1 MSELPRDNDADDGNN
16 DEIND
21 PSAWIVL
28 DCVEA
33 DELNENEDASAEIL
47 GVSKSEMLCLP
58 CSRDSVR
65 NFRKAYR
72 IRGNNAG
79 VRGFGTSK
87 STFYRKKTLE
97 RERNAEAT
105 TLPKI
110 TDFFGRPS
118 SETCEKASEEI
129 ADDDVGDLDDDGSE
143 FGDAE
148 AETEADGDD
157 DESSIDERDE
167 IIRGANEDD
176 EPSKPKKSPGFQFNP
191 AGAIDYLT
199 KR

>member
-1 MSELPRDNDADDGNN
+1 MTTQFAMASLNSDAYRPHGNKKKSAARLGNLIQNKRPAAVAFQVEDLIPARPDDSIHPAQNMSELPRDNDADDGNN

-79 VRGFGTSK
+79 VRGFGTLK
-87 STFYRKKTLE
+87 STFYRKKTL
-97 RERNAEAT
+97 
-105 TLPKI
+105 
-110 TDFFGRPS
+110 
-118 SETCEKASEEI
+118 
-129 ADDDVGDLDDDGSE
+129 
-143 FGDAE
+143 
-148 AETEADGDD
+148 
-157 DESSIDERDE
+157 
-167 IIRGANEDD
+167 
-176 EPSKPKKSPGFQFNP
+176 
-191 AGAIDYLT
+191 
-199 KR
+199 